1 MEAILDQLRGDPLTN
16 SAIIAV
22 VSLAVLDFITGTT
35 KSIAGGTF
43 DVSLVDVWVRK
54 TLLGRVLTIV
64 LVLGFGRF
72 IGTVTVGDTSLQV
85 LTGAG
90 LVAAAT
96 FAAAAVA
103 SIVGNL
109 QQPADAPKPE

>member
-1 MEAILDQLRGDPLTN
+1 METILAQLQGDPLTN

-22 VSLAVLDFITGTT
+22 VSLAVLDFITGTV

-43 DVSLVDVWVRK
+43 DISLIDVWVRK

-72 IGTVTVGDTSLQV
+72 VGSITVGETSLAV
-85 LTGAG
+85 LTAAG
-90 LVAAAT
+90 LAAAAT
-96 FAAAAVA
+96 YGAAAVA

-109 QQPADAPKPE
+109 NQPADKPDSE

>member
-1 MEAILDQLRGDPLTN
+1 MEAILAQLQGDPLTN
-16 SAIIAV
+16 SAIVAV
-22 VSLAVLDFITGTT
+22 VSLAVLDFITGTI
-35 KSIAGGTF
+35 KSITGGTF
-43 DVSLVDVWVRK
+43 GITLIDVWVRK

-72 IGTVTVGDTSLQV
+72 VGTIHVGDTDLAV

-90 LVAAAT
+90 LAAAATYVAAAI
-96 FAAAAVA
+96 A

-109 QQPADAPKPE
+109 NQPADKPASE